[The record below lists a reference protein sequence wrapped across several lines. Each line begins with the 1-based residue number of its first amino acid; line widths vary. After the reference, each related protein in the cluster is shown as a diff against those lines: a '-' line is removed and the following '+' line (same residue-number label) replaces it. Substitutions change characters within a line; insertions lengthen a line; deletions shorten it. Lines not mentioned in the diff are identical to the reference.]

1 MMKKFELSSKKPQTS
16 FMIGSSGRPKILSEE
31 LDQKLKPMTV
41 NLRTAGAVINIHDV
55 RSVLGVIL
63 RSNLE
68 RFGQFSDFEMTRSW
82 VCSLYHHMDF
92 SQRAAPKSR
101 PIITWSLWEEI
112 NTQYLHDIALAVR
125 RYNIPDELILNADQ
139 TPSKYVPTTN
149 VTMAGQGTAHIPV
162 RGADDIRAITVTTVQ
177 SLSCKMLPFQ
187 IIQTGKTERCLP
199 KNVKGKE
206 NFLFSYNEKHW
217 SNEVET
223 LSLKEKII
231 ASFTENVKRN
241 YSFQMIKK
249 PLLIWD
255 GFKGQFTARV
265 QEKLAELGLVVV
277 MVPKNMT
284 HLLQPLDVTTNDTIK
299 KI

>member
-1 MMKKFELSSKKPQTS
+1 MKKFELSSKKPQTS

-101 PIITWSLWEEI
+101 PIITWSVWEEI

-139 TPSKYVPTTN
+139 KPSKYVPTTN

>member
-1 MMKKFELSSKKPQTS
+1 MKKFELSSKKPQTS

>member
-1 MMKKFELSSKKPQTS
+1 MKKFELSSKKPQTS

-255 GFKGQFTARV
+255 AFKGQFTARV

>member
-1 MMKKFELSSKKPQTS
+1 MKKFELSSKKPQTS

-139 TPSKYVPTTN
+139 KPSKYVPTTN

>member
-1 MMKKFELSSKKPQTS
+1 MKKFELSSKKPQTS

-139 TPSKYVPTTN
+139 TPSKYGPTTN

-249 PLLIWD
+249 HLLIWD
-255 GFKGQFTARV
+255 AFKGQFTARV